1 MKHLFT
7 LILLMIG
14 VAVTAQEDSLEYD
27 SVPEPVSY
35 HRDRRF
41 FLNAEFGYGTAYRS
55 ISSTQYLALIKCRN
69 GHENGAQVFS
79 AGMYGG
85 YSIYGWWRVRAGI
98 QYFET
103 GFQFS
108 EEKTFRDTAHSEF
121 TVGCDVYN
129 AVDPRIGFIWYAFY
143 DPRFLARIEGAH
155 PEKAEMNVNVRY
167 YYVAFPL
174 STEFTAAIRTTH
186 FRDFRLFVSGGI
198 TPNYMIRQRYDIRF
212 KNEDW
217 EFIAQDSI
225 GVPANFIRRWNL
237 STSISVGISLLQ
249 RDNFEINL
257 ELNRQ
262 DQLLDL
268 FGWQLY
274 AKYDYK
280 EKHHVTRGVLS
291 VTYFL

>member
-55 ISSTQYLALIKCRN
+55 VSGPHYSPMIECRN
-69 GHENGAQVFS
+69 EHETGIGALS
-79 AGMYGG
+79 AGIHAG
-85 YSIYGWWRVRAGI
+85 YHIFDWWSVRAGL

-108 EEKTFRDTAHSEF
+108 EEKTFRDTMSSEF
-121 TVGCDVYN
+121 SLGCDVYN
-129 AVDPRIGFIWYAFY
+129 AVDPRVGFVGYAFY
-143 DPRFLARIEGAH
+143 DPRLLAVIEGNRPRQAT
-155 PEKAEMNVNVRY
+155 MNVNVKY
-167 YYVAFPL
+167 YYVGLPV
-174 STEFTAAIRTTH
+174 STELTAVVRTAH
-186 FRDFRLFVSGGI
+186 FRDFRLFVRGGI
-198 TPNYMIRQRYDIRF
+198 TPNYMFRQQYDVSF
-212 KNEDW
+212 SNGDW
-217 EFIAQDSI
+217 QYTYQDST
-225 GVPANFIRRWNL
+225 GVPANFLRRWNL
-237 STSISVGISLLQ
+237 STSVSFGVSLL
-249 RDNFEINL
+249 RRENFEINF

-262 DQLLDL
+262 NHLLNV
-268 FGWQLY
+268 FNWQLF
-274 AKYDYK
+274 APYDYE